1 MSRNKPHFSAL
12 AWLIITVANLVIS
25 TLAYAAQVTGSIG
38 LTNCTII
45 VDCLS
50 ISVPPNINIVQPI
63 FLPQQ
68 SSRILAFYNYDMN
81 QKINIS
87 DSRNNGGFTLDL
99 TISDLVNQDDM
110 ISNISHTDIA
120 VVSFNNNNDENIS
133 VDSSPPDA
141 SIDVVIDP
149 DIISPDSEPFTQTYL
164 TGNYS
169 TMPES
174 NLSYFSNGDNQT
186 IVNGSFPPGGGRSN
200 NYSFSLGY
208 IFKTP
213 TDPAISLRDGHY
225 QLNAT
230 FTLTSTP

>member
-1 MSRNKPHFSAL
+1 MPRNKPHFGAFTG
-12 AWLIITVANLVIS
+12 LIITVANLVIS
-25 TLAYAAQVTGSIG
+25 SLAYAAQVTGSIG
-38 LTNCTII
+38 LTSCTII

-50 ISVPPNINIVQPI
+50 ISVPPSINIVQPI

-120 VVSFNNNNDENIS
+120 VVSFNNNLDENIN
-133 VDSSPPDA
+133 VDSSPPDP
-141 SIDVVIDP
+141 SIQVLIDP
-149 DIISPDSEPFTQTYL
+149 DTISPDNSAFTQDYL
-164 TGNYS
+164 INNY
-169 TMPES
+169 TTIPES
-174 NLSYFSNGDNQT
+174 SLSYFSNGDNQT
-186 IVNGSFPPGGGRSN
+186 IVNGSSPPSGGRMN
-200 NYSFSLGY
+200 SFTFGLAY

-213 TDPAISLRDGHY
+213 TDPAISLRDGPY